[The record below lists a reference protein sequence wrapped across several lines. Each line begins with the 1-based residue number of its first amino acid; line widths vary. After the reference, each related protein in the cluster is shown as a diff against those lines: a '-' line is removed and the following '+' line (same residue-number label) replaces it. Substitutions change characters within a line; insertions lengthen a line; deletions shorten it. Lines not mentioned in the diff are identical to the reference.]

1 MRRTAL
7 AAGGLALIL
16 ALSACSGTTG
26 GTALPAGAAGADT
39 KSGSSSL
46 FSDPLQ
52 LVAAAKAGTEKS
64 KSSKFSMEMNVAGMS
79 VKASGQGRYDG
90 ANTAMSMSMDL
101 LGQQMEMRMI
111 GQTIYMKMPEQM
123 RASTG
128 STKPW
133 TKVSLDDS
141 TPAGKALSE
150 NYSQL
155 AEQNDPS
162 KMLEQIQK
170 AGTIKKSEATTL
182 NGEPANHYTV
192 DIDLAKIADQMPAGL
207 PDEAKTQLAG
217 KDVHFPMDLWVNADQ
232 LPMQIVMDM
241 TALGTALGGAQG
253 GQLGEMKM
261 TMKYTDWGVPVDIA
275 APPADQVG
283 EPK

>member
-16 ALSACSGTTG
+16 ALSACSGSTD
-26 GTALPAGAAGADT
+26 GTAFPAGAAG

-46 FSDPLQ
+46 FSDSLQ

-64 KSSKFSMEMNVAGMS
+64 KSSKFSMEMNVAGMA
-79 VKASGQGRYDG
+79 VKASGQGRYD
-90 ANTAMSMSMDL
+90 AADPAMSMSMDL
-101 LGQQMEMRMI
+101 LGQQMEMRLI
-111 GQTIYMKMPEQM
+111 GKTMYMKMPESM

-141 TPAGKALSE
+141 TAAGKALSE

-155 AEQNDPS
+155 AEQNDPT

-170 AGTIKKSEATTL
+170 AGTMKKSEATTL
-182 NGEPANHYTV
+182 NGEPANHYTF
-192 DIDLAKIADQMPAGL
+192 DIDLAKLADQLPAGL
-207 PDEAKTQLAG
+207 PADAKAELEG
-217 KDVHFPMDLWVNADQ
+217 KDVRFPMDLWVNSDQ

-241 TALGTALGGAQG
+241 TALGSALGGAQG
-253 GQLGEMKM
+253 GQMGDMKM
-261 TMKYTDWGVPVDIA
+261 TMKYTDWGLPVDIA

>member
-1 MRRTAL
+1 LTL
-7 AAGGLALIL
+7 G
-16 ALSACSGTTG
+16 ACSGSTD
-26 GTALPAGAAGADT
+26 GTALPQGAAGADT

-64 KSSKFSMEMNVAGMS
+64 KSSKFSMEMNVAGMAI
-79 VKASGQGRYDG
+79 KASGQGRYEA
-90 ANTAMSMSMDL
+90 ANPAMSMNMDL
-101 LGQQMEMRMI
+101 LGQQMEMRLI
-111 GQTIYMKMPEQM
+111 GKTMYMKLPENL
-123 RASTG
+123 RATTG

-133 TKVSLDDS
+133 TKVALDDS
-141 TPAGKALSE
+141 TPEGKALSE

-162 KMLEQIQK
+162 KMLEQIQQ
-170 AGTIKKSEATTL
+170 AGTMKKSEATTL
-182 NGEPANHYTV
+182 NGEPANHYTFEL
-192 DIDLAKIADQMPAGL
+192 DLAKLAGQLPAGL
-207 PDEAKTQLAG
+207 PAEAEAELKG
-217 KDVHFPMDLWVNADQ
+217 KDVRFPMDLWVNSDQ

-241 TALGTALGGAQG
+241 TALGSALGGAQG
-253 GQLGEMKM
+253 GQMGEMKM
-261 TMKYTDWGVPVDIA
+261 TMKYTDWGVPVDVA